1 MSEFVDTE
9 KAKKILDK
17 NIKDA
22 ERILGNPD
30 ELNAVLEQ
38 VSEKLKNAP
47 VIGNA
52 IHDLPI
58 MVGMVRGYITGTYKN
73 VSPKVI
79 ASIVGSFLYFVKRK
93 DLIPDSIPVIG
104 VLDDLAVFALAL
116 QLVQPELKEFSA
128 WAAKEK
134 PEGQDPAQAA

>member
-22 ERILGNPD
+22 ERLLGNPD
-30 ELNAVLEQ
+30 EINAVLEQ
-38 VSEKLKNAP
+38 VSEKLKSVP

-58 MVGMVRGYITGTYKN
+58 MVDMVRGYITGTYKN
-73 VSPKVI
+73 VSPKVV
-79 ASIVGSFLYFVKRK
+79 ASIVGSFLYFIKRN

-116 QLVQPELKEFSA
+116 QIVQPELKEYTA
-128 WAAKEK
+128 WAANQK
-134 PEGQDPAQAA
+134 PAASDSSQAA